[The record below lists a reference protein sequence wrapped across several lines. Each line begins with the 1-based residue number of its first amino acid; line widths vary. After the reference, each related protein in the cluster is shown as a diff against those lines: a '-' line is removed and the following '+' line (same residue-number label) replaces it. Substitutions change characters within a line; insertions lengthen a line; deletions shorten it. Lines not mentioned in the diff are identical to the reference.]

1 MQFRLLVGFLTR
13 KGPVFIAQSTDGR
26 FHPIWQDESLGSYPS
41 AVAAIDDVAG
51 GHTFTPSDGT
61 DLGEMGISRDIGDWL
76 PAGDLM

>member
-1 MQFRLLVGFLTR
+1 MASMPAFSSPPLLNRKRTPMQFGLIVGF
-13 KGPVFIAQSTDGR
+13 PM
-26 FHPIWQDESLGSYPS
+26 
-41 AVAAIDDVAG
+41 IDDVAG